1 MAPDPYLSP
10 LRLGGE
16 GTLGRR
22 YESPLRPRGPRRRG
36 DVGAMFGNVI
46 GGQNSFTVT
55 ADDETV
61 LAPWLERDHPGVQ
74 TQVQAR
80 VTARCLL

>member
-1 MAPDPYLSP
+1 
-10 LRLGGE
+10 
-16 GTLGRR
+16 
-22 YESPLRPRGPRRRG
+22 
-36 DVGAMFGNVI
+36 MFGNVI